1 MAAVAPASAALAT
14 HKKRQRREAKIREHY
29 DRISAVLL
37 SNDSLK
43 YAARNPTRVIPAV
56 PVIIM
61 ILCKIGFEP
70 LTKAEV
76 KRDCKDMEKSSA
88 FMATQQKLP
97 RGHLYKEDEFLSGV
111 ERSYA
116 PIVPPE
122 NAVLQKYQRLKAWE
136 ESMKKQS
143 GSGAKPYEAELQA
156 LQVKIMEIREK
167 RYAVARE
174 REKWEENSDNLRAC
188 LLSASEEIRK
198 ETEEFEAHLPA
209 LRNHLFRLLNP
220 SADGSSSSAASSTS
234 RRMSVEEL
242 LDALE
247 AEEEDLER
255 KIEDFLLR
263 SSAAALTVTVP
274 HTPHTSSN
282 TATTTDSS
290 AEAAAP
296 SAEAV
301 RQGLAGVLQEL
312 EDGLEVDLAELDPA
326 YFANATNASA
336 SYPFF
341 PSKGP
346 HTEQQWEEGFVRLF
360 EGGGNANVVGIANG
374 NASIVR
380 KKRQVHASM
389 LDANGQNASA
399 NTTLPSLISCRS
411 LVPRCGMKDLPGS
424 GQGGVKDTVLQ
435 YVPLLFSPLS
445 MYEDRYIG
453 HVAHAVAVDAAVTT
467 NTGVAVDRYVENL
480 AVERRVNGGKVET
493 TGLRQVEDAYL
504 ASLVRVSHD
513 MSLLSDIHYLEQEVQ
528 DLQKYLQDYRAS
540 EKLKMEEKYLHAIQE
555 EGMER
560 ERMKKEGVFY
570 GLYEEKK
577 EAEVEVPAAAPAVG
591 IASAS
596 SSAPNGSTAATAA
609 ATTTTAGGAKKAA
622 VARGGRANSKASQ
635 SQQASAATAA
645 AAAAVEEDAVT
656 NTQTSLASNA
666 TSQQTVTPTPPNAN
680 DASAGA
686 AAEGNGNKRKA
697 GGEPVKAV
705 VKRRK

>member
-56 PVIIM
+56 P
-61 ILCKIGFEP
+61 GFEP

-76 KRDCKDMEKSSA
+76 KRDCKDMEKASA
-88 FMATQQKLP
+88 FMLP

-136 ESMKKQS
+136 ESMKKQN

-174 REKWEENSDNLRAC
+174 RETWEENSDNLRAC

-255 KIEDFLLR
+255 KVEDFLLR

-282 TATTTDSS
+282 TANATATTASS

-301 RQGLAGVLQEL
+301 RQGLASVLQEL

-346 HTEQQWEEGFVRLF
+346 HTEQQWEDGFVRLF

-374 NASIVR
+374 NASIAR

-399 NTTLPSLISCRS
+399 NATLPSLISCRS
-411 LVPRCGMKDLPGS
+411 LVPRCGMKDTPDS
-424 GQGGVKDTVLQ
+424 GQGGMKDTVLQ

-453 HVAHAVAVDAAVTT
+453 HVAQAGSVDAAVTT
-467 NTGVAVDRYVENL
+467 NTGIAVDRYVENL

-528 DLQKYLQDYRAS
+528 DLQKYLQDYRTS

-591 IASAS
+591 IPSAS
-596 SSAPNGSTAATAA
+596 SSTPNGSTAATAA
-609 ATTTTAGGAKKAA
+609 ATTTAAGGAKKAA
-622 VARGGRANSKASQ
+622 VARGGRANSKANQ
-635 SQQASAATAA
+635 SQQASANAAAAAA

-656 NTQTSLASNA
+656 NTQTSLASNS

-697 GGEPVKAV
+697 NGEPVKAV